1 MGKHR
6 KNPDRA
12 QSHYSV
18 GYGKPPLETRF
29 KKGEPRRGGS
39 RKTDKSLA
47 QEVKELLR
55 EKVLVTEGG
64 VQRRLSRRTAI
75 LKTMFAK
82 AAKGDLKAAEFLFR
96 HDASAENAHDSGE
109 EEELTDEDLEMVADY
124 LRRQKGH
131 EDAEDAPVLPV
142 EPTIGA

>member
-29 KKGEPRRGGS
+29 KKGESRRGGS
-39 RKTDKSLA
+39 RKAGKSLA
-47 QEVKELLR
+47 EEINELLR

-64 VQRRLSRRTAI
+64 VQRRLSKRTAI
-75 LKTMFAK
+75 LKTMIAK
-82 AAKGDLKAAEFLFR
+82 AAKGDLRAADFLFR
-96 HDASAENAHDSGE
+96 QASGAENAQVSDE
-109 EEELTDEDLEMVADY
+109 AEMLTAEDLEMLADY
-124 LRRQKGH
+124 LRRQERH
-131 EDAEDAPVLPV
+131 ESGEEVPASPV
-142 EPTIGA
+142 EPSDGA